1 MEIES
6 MDIITAESQAGS
18 FAGEAQEL
26 RATTSSQELRATAS
40 SQELRATTSTQA
52 EVIAS
57 VSLFAPPLSADTLAD
72 ALVAGQL
79 SPRTRRAYA
88 SDLAELLS
96 VLDAW
101 NVALTAVTRD
111 HLNAYRAWLAGE
123 SVPGLEART
132 PCAPASVSRKV
143 SVARQFFVE
152 AESRGLI
159 PVNPATRLRGFQV
172 SDESKT
178 LGLSRQQARELLEK
192 IETATLLGLRDKAML
207 SLMIRTGLR
216 RMDVISATIGALG
229 EQQGHRT
236 LRVLSKGNK
245 DRLIKIPPEVSR
257 HLDAWRA
264 GAKAVRQETE
274 KTPLFCGL
282 VKSGRG
288 KEACYIMYRDG
299 QRPLAEK
306 AVWKIVIRRVIAAGI
321 AENITPHSTRHTF
334 ITLAL
339 DAGAPLHKV
348 QVAAGHADPR
358 TTERYWRT
366 KQNLDDNAVDYVR
379 L

>member
-1 MEIES
+1 MGETMQQQVME
-6 MDIITAESQAGS
+6 
-18 FAGEAQEL
+18 
-26 RATTSSQELRATAS
+26 RASLPEGASATSSAGANKDGGSGDRVDL
-40 SQELRATTSTQA
+40 
-52 EVIAS
+52 VPIAPA
-57 VSLFAPPLSADTLAD
+57 LPAAFAPPLDADALAD

-96 VLDAW
+96 VLEEW
-101 NVALTAVTRD
+101 QVGLTGVTRD
-111 HLNAYRAWLAGE
+111 HLHAYRSWLAGE
-123 SVPGLEART
+123 AVAGLT
-132 PCAPASVSRKV
+132 PRKACAPASVSRKV
-143 SVARQFFVE
+143 SVARQFFAE
-152 AESRGLI
+152 AEGRGLI
-159 PVNPATRLRGFQV
+159 PANPAARLRGFRV

-192 IETATLLGLRDKAML
+192 IDTATLLGLRDRALL

-216 RMDVISATIGALG
+216 RMDALGATLGALG

-236 LRVLSKGNK
+236 LRVVSKGNK
-245 DRLIKIPPEVSR
+245 ERLIKIPPEVAR
-257 HLDAWRA
+257 HLDAWRGAA
-264 GAKAVRQETE
+264 GALREEAGR
-274 KTPLFCGL
+274 TPLFCGI
-282 VKSGRG
+282 VKAGRG
-288 KEACYIMYRDG
+288 KGMRYLLYGGG
-299 QRPLAEK
+299 QRPLSEA
-306 AVWKIVIRRVIAAGI
+306 AVWKVVVRRAREAGI
-321 AENITPHSTRHTF
+321 TENVTPHSTRHTF

>member
-1 MEIES
+1 MEITE
-6 MDIITAESQAGS
+6 IILAEKDTELETATGIICFTPPVNFISPVS
-18 FAGEAQEL
+18 F
-26 RATTSSQELRATAS
+26 
-40 SQELRATTSTQA
+40 
-52 EVIAS
+52 V
-57 VSLFAPPLSADTLAD
+57 PPFNADSLAD

-88 SDLAELLS
+88 SDLTELLS

-101 NVALTAVTRD
+101 NVDLTAVNRD

-123 SVPGLEART
+123 SVPGLAPR
-132 PCAPASVSRKV
+132 PACAPASVSRKV
-143 SVARQFFVE
+143 SVARQFFAE

-159 PVNPATRLRGFQV
+159 AVNPAARLRGFQV

-178 LGLSRQQARELLEK
+178 LGLSRQQARELLDK
-192 IETATLLGLRDKAML
+192 IDTATLLGLRDRALL

-216 RMDVISATIGALG
+216 RMDALGATLGVLG

-236 LRVLSKGNK
+236 LRVRSKGNK
-245 DRLIKIPPEVSR
+245 ERLIKIPPEVAR
-257 HLDAWRA
+257 HLDAWRQAA
-264 GAKAVRQETE
+264 GILRQEADQQETDR
-274 KTPLFCGL
+274 TPLFCGI
-282 VKSGRG
+282 VKAGRG
-288 KEACYIMYRDG
+288 QEMRYFLVGDG
-299 QRPLAEK
+299 QQPLSES
-306 AVWKIVIRRVIAAGI
+306 AVWKIVVRRARAAGI
-321 AENITPHSTRHTF
+321 GENITPHSTRHTF

-366 KQNLDDNAVDYVR
+366 KQNLDDNAVDYIR

>member
-1 MEIES
+1 MEIRE
-6 MDIITAESQAGS
+6 IILAEQHAEPETAVETPTAVEIGTEIVCLTPPVNFIGPVS
-18 FAGEAQEL
+18 F
-26 RATTSSQELRATAS
+26 
-40 SQELRATTSTQA
+40 
-52 EVIAS
+52 V
-57 VSLFAPPLSADTLAD
+57 PPVNADSLAD

-79 SPRTRRAYA
+79 SLRTRRAYA
-88 SDLAELLS
+88 SDLTELLS
-96 VLDAW
+96 VLESW
-101 NVALTAVTRD
+101 NVGLTAVNRD

-123 SVPGLEART
+123 SVPGLAPRLA
-132 PCAPASVSRKV
+132 CAPASVSRKV
-143 SVARQFFVE
+143 SVTRQFFAE

-159 PVNPATRLRGFQV
+159 PVNPAARLRGFQV

-178 LGLSRQQARELLEK
+178 LGLSRQQARDLLDR
-192 IETATLLGLRDKAML
+192 IDTTMLLGLRDRALL

-216 RMDVISATIGALG
+216 RMDALGATLGALG

-236 LRVLSKGNK
+236 LRVRSKGNK
-245 DRLIKIPPEVSR
+245 ERLIKIPTEVVR
-257 HLDAWRA
+257 HLDAWREAA
-264 GAKAVRQETE
+264 GRLRQEVD

-282 VKSGRG
+282 VKAGRG
-288 KEACYIMYRDG
+288 KEMRYVLVGDG
-299 QRPLAEK
+299 QQALSES
-306 AVWKIVIRRVIAAGI
+306 AVWKVVVRRAQAAGI
-321 AENITPHSTRHTF
+321 GENITPHSTRHTF

-366 KQNLDDNAVDYVR
+366 KQNLDDNAVDYIR

>member
-1 MEIES
+1 METRE
-6 MDIITAESQAGS
+6 IIVAEKDTEPEIAV
-18 FAGEAQEL
+18 E
-26 RATTSSQELRATAS
+26 TS
-40 SQELRATTSTQA
+40 A
-52 EVIAS
+52 EIICFTPPVNFMPS
-57 VSLFAPPLSADTLAD
+57 VSFEPPFNADSLAD

-88 SDLAELLS
+88 SDLSELLS

-101 NVALTAVTRD
+101 NVGLTAVNRD

-123 SVPGLEART
+123 SVPGLAPR
-132 PCAPASVSRKV
+132 PACAPASVSRKV
-143 SVARQFFVE
+143 SVARQFFAE

-159 PVNPATRLRGFQV
+159 AVNPAARLRGFQV

-178 LGLSRQQARELLEK
+178 LGLSRQQARELLER
-192 IETATLLGLRDKAML
+192 INTTTLLGLRDRALL

-216 RMDVISATIGALG
+216 RMDALGATLVALG

-236 LRVLSKGNK
+236 LRVRSKGNK
-245 DRLIKIPPEVSR
+245 ERLIKIPPEVAR
-257 HLDAWRA
+257 HLDAWRQSA
-264 GAKAVRQETE
+264 GALRQETD
-274 KTPLFCGL
+274 KTPLFCGI
-282 VKSGRG
+282 VKAGRG
-288 KEACYIMYRDG
+288 KEMRYVLVGDG
-299 QRPLAEK
+299 QQALSES
-306 AVWKIVIRRVIAAGI
+306 AVWKVVVRRARAAGI
-321 AENITPHSTRHTF
+321 GENITPHSTRHTF

-366 KQNLDDNAVDYVR
+366 KQNLDDNAVDYIR

>member
-1 MEIES
+1 MEAETTEAETMEIEIAGPLINTLAGQARE
-6 MDIITAESQAGS
+6 MTAPVSTPVEV
-18 FAGEAQEL
+18 
-26 RATTSSQELRATAS
+26 TAYG
-40 SQELRATTSTQA
+40 
-52 EVIAS
+52 
-57 VSLFAPPLSADTLAD
+57 SLFAPPLSADTLAD

-96 VLDAW
+96 VLELW
-101 NVALTAVTRD
+101 NVGLTAVTRD

-123 SVPGLEART
+123 TVPGLEART

-143 SVARQFFVE
+143 SVIRQFFAE

-178 LGLSRQQARELLEK
+178 LGLSRQQARELLEQ
-192 IETATLLGLRDKAML
+192 IDTSTLLGLRDKAML

-216 RMDVISATIGALG
+216 RMDVLSATLGALG
-229 EQQGHRT
+229 EQQGHKT

-257 HLDAWRA
+257 HLDAWRE
-264 GAKAVRQETE
+264 GAKGVRQEAE

-282 VKSGRG
+282 VRSGRG
-288 KEACYIMYRDG
+288 KEARYVMYKDG
-299 QRPLAEK
+299 QQRMADK
-306 AVWKIVIRRVIAAGI
+306 AVWKIVVRRVLAAGI
-321 AENITPHSTRHTF
+321 TDNITPHSTRHTF

>member
-1 MEIES
+1 METQIQTQSGTQIVE
-6 MDIITAESQAGS
+6 ALAGN
-18 FAGEAQEL
+18 A
-26 RATTSSQELRATAS
+26 
-40 SQELRATTSTQA
+40 
-52 EVIAS
+52 IDH
-57 VSLFAPPLSADTLAD
+57 FAPPATADSLAD

-96 VLDAW
+96 VLQAW
-101 NVALTAVTRD
+101 NVSLAAVTKD

-123 SVPGLEART
+123 NVPGLEARR
-132 PCAPASVSRKV
+132 PCSPASVSRKV
-143 SVARQFFVE
+143 SVVRQFFAE
-152 AESRGLI
+152 AESRGLTTI
-159 PVNPATRLRGFQV
+159 NPAARLRGFHV

-178 LGLSRQQARELLEK
+178 LGLSRQQARQLLES
-192 IETATLLGLRDKAML
+192 IETVTLLGIRDKAML

-216 RMDVISATIGALG
+216 RMDVISATVGALG
-229 EQQGHRT
+229 EQQGHKT
-236 LRVLSKGNK
+236 LRVRSKGNK

-257 HLDAWRA
+257 HLDAWRE
-264 GAKAVRQETE
+264 GAKVIRQETE

-288 KEACYIMYRDG
+288 KEARYIMYRDG
-299 QRPLAEK
+299 QQPLAEK
-306 AVWKIVIRRVIAAGI
+306 AVWKIVARRVSAAGI
-321 AENITPHSTRHTF
+321 TENITPHSTRHTF